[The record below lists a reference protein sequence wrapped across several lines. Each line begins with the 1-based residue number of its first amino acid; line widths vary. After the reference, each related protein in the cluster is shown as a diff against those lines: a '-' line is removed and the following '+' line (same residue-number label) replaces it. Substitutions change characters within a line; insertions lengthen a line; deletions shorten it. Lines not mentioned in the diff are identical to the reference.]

1 MELAKRIIAEN
12 AVVVFSKTY
21 CGYCTRVK
29 GLFGSLGVKA
39 YVIELD
45 TRDDGDALNDYLSNQ
60 TKVST
65 VPKVFIGGEFIGG
78 CDKTVALNSK
88 GELVPKLK
96 AAGAL

>member
-1 MELAKRIIAEN
+1 
-12 AVVVFSKTY
+12 VVFSKTY

-29 GLFGSLGVKA
+29 GLFEQLGVKP
-39 YVIELD
+39 YVIELN
-45 TRDDGDALNDYLSNQ
+45 TRDDGDSLNDYLTGVTN
-60 TKVST
+60 VST

-96 AAGAL
+96 SVGAL